1 MHNNKCD
8 HFFTVNFWVTSAVSV
23 SLTERFVLQLGYV
36 FTVYFIEGKKR
47 DVAEMKTQLRLS
59 SFESKLEKIG

>member
-8 HFFTVNFWVTSAVSV
+8 NFFTVNFWVTSAVSV

-36 FTVYFIEGKKR
+36 FTVYFIEGKKERCGR
-47 DVAEMKTQLRLS
+47 DEDPTQVEQ
-59 SFESKLEKIG
+59 F